1 MVDFDNFDQ
10 DTLKDTF
17 RVLDEFNEE
26 GFNWRDMKIFSQP
39 ADEYIEN
46 FFDRK
51 KPTKSDRQIV

>member
-1 MVDFDNFDQ
+1 
-10 DTLKDTF
+10 LKDTF
-17 RVLDEFNEE
+17 RLLDEFNEE